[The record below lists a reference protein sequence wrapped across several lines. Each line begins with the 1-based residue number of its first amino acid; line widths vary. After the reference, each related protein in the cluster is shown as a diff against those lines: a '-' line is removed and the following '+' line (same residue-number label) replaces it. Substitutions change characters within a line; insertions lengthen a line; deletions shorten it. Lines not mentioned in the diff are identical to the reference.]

1 MKGGGG
7 RVEGGEIRSRR
18 QLMPSV
24 WILSSIS
31 ARNKKSIKC
40 PSLFVSVRVLQTQQ
54 AAWALSKVCRVR
66 FCCCWGKC
74 CQGFAPLSP
83 LALGTPQAP
92 SHPPPQTHPLSN
104 RRNSL
109 PGRSGCRAADVAAVL
124 DRVINWPSR
133 AAQRNDSQTRPATGP
148 SKMTRARDTQRRRR
162 RSETGGAVDVSGL
175 YNTHSHSTSPQ
186 QHSCHDKREPHR
198 GGQPSDRARFPNM
211 IWQVTR
217 ALPSQ
222 VVGDGSERPDGDG
235 GEMSR
240 CTAAGSV

>member
-1 MKGGGG
+1 MKVWGLRGGD
-7 RVEGGEIRSRR
+7 
-18 QLMPSV
+18 
-24 WILSSIS
+24 SI
-31 ARNKKSIKC
+31 ATPIDALCLDIIEYRCKKKKSIKC

-83 LALGTPQAP
+83 LALGTPKLQVTRRP
-92 SHPPPQTHPLSN
+92 KHTHCRIEEIL
-104 RRNSL
+104 L
-109 PGRSGCRAADVAAVL
+109 PGRSGCRAADATASL

-162 RSETGGAVDVSGL
+162 RSETGGAAVDVSGL

-198 GGQPSDRARFPNM
+198 GGQPSDRALFPNM